1 MTGLLNRDPVNS
13 FIFSLQSVTIFY
25 MASQKRKHSI
35 FLHDDRIRRQYP
47 LVAGIDEAGRG
58 PLAGP
63 VVAAAVMLSPGVIID
78 GLRDSKQVP
87 EKERRRLFW
96 DIISSS
102 QSIGLGMLD
111 ADTIDRINVLRSTKE
126 AMGIA
131 VQDLFTSPDIILIDA
146 VTLPN
151 VKIEQKSIIRGES
164 VSASI
169 AAASII
175 AKTVRDDIMLAY
187 HKEYPQYNFKEHKG
201 YSTKEHVERI
211 RKYGPCPIHRK
222 SFRKVME
229 LELPL
234 TSKAIRR
241 K

>member
-1 MTGLLNRDPVNS
+1 
-13 FIFSLQSVTIFY
+13 
-25 MASQKRKHSI
+25 MASQQRKHSI
-35 FLHDDRIRRQYP
+35 FLYDDRVRRQYP

-63 VVAAAVMLSPGVIID
+63 VVAAAVMLSPGIIID
-78 GLRDSKQVP
+78 GLRDSKRVP

-96 DIISSS
+96 NIISTS
-102 QSIGLGMLD
+102 QCIGLGILD

-126 AMGIA
+126 AMEIA
-131 VQDLFTSPDIILIDA
+131 VRDLFSTPDIILIDA

-151 VKIEQKSIIRGES
+151 IKIEQKSIIRGES

-175 AKTVRDDIMLAY
+175 AKTVRDDIMIAY

-201 YSTKEHVERI
+201 YSTKGHVERI
-211 RKYGPCPIHRK
+211 LKYGPCPIHRK

-234 TSKAIRR
+234 TQKATRR

>member
-1 MTGLLNRDPVNS
+1 
-13 FIFSLQSVTIFY
+13 
-25 MASQKRKHSI
+25 MASQKRTNSI
-35 FLHDDRIRRQYP
+35 FLYDIKIRKQYP

-63 VVAAAVMLSPGVIID
+63 VVAAAVILSPGIIID

-87 EKERRRLFW
+87 EKERKRLFW
-96 DIISSS
+96 DIISTS
-102 QSIGLGMLD
+102 QHIGLGIVD
-111 ADTIDRINVLRSTKE
+111 ADIIDRINVLRSTKE
-126 AMGIA
+126 AMATA
-131 VQDLFTSPDIILIDA
+131 VRDLFADPDIILIDA

-151 VKIEQKSIIRGES
+151 IKIEQKSIIRGES

-169 AAASII
+169 AAASIV

-187 HKEYPQYNFKEHKG
+187 HKKYPQYNFKEHKG
-201 YSTKEHVERI
+201 YSTKEHVEHI
-211 RKYGPCPIHRK
+211 RTYGPCPIHRK

-229 LELPL
+229 MELPL
-234 TSKAIRR
+234 TRKAARR